1 MKKHLLL
8 LALAAGLF
16 VTAAAQKPF
25 QGTVKSKISIEGTTD
40 PNILANV
47 PESSETIILGN
58 KSKTVYE
65 LGGGGASQTIIQ
77 DGDFKIMYVIIE
89 VPGMGKYYIKTT
101 KEDFEK
107 KHVLFKYDFSYE
119 EEYKTIVGYNC
130 QKVVITTTNL
140 EDDEME
146 TVIVYVTKDPAFSDG
161 GNFFETPG
169 LNGYPMYSESKKTLD
184 DGSEITII
192 EETTELIPNK
202 KLKVLD
208 FYLPSDAKDL
218 KQDKDAQKM
227 FGINLDEE
235 QEEE

>member
-1 MKKHLLL
+1 MKKHFLLL
-8 LALAAGLF
+8 TLAAGLF
-16 VTAAAQKPF
+16 LTAAAQKPF
-25 QGTVKSKISIEGTTD
+25 QGTVKSKVSVEGTTD
-40 PNILANV
+40 PNILANI

-58 KSKTVYE
+58 KSKMVYE
-65 LGGGGASQTIIQ
+65 LGGGASQIIIQ

-89 VPGMGKYYIKTT
+89 VPGMGKYYIKTI
-101 KEDFEK
+101 KEDLEK
-107 KHVLFKYDFSYE
+107 KHALLKYDFSYE

-130 QKVVITTTNL
+130 QKVVITITNL
-140 EDDEME
+140 EDDETE
-146 TVIVYVTKDPAFSDG
+146 TLIVYVTKDPAFSDG
-161 GNFFETPG
+161 GNFFQTPG
-169 LNGYPMYSESKKTLD
+169 LKGYPMYSESKKTLD
-184 DGSEITII
+184 DDSEITII